1 MTDSV
6 TPRDLDGRDV
16 SPRDWESAA
25 KWALLV
31 VLVLTSMAIGYQARQ
46 GADAHAAL
54 QLRQQLL
61 DAQIEVAI
69 CEAQARS
76 LAITTERLTLK
87 AIEARR
93 AVLWAD
99 STLHPRRFV
108 ERAEMVEEDGS

>member
-1 MTDSV
+1 MTQPKGV
-6 TPRDLDGRDV
+6 DGEPIG
-16 SPRDWESAA
+16 PRDWESAA
-25 KWALLV
+25 RWALLV
-31 VLVLTSMAIGYQARQ
+31 VLVLTSMAIGYHAHPAR
-46 GADAHAAL
+46 DAHGAL
-54 QLRQQLL
+54 KLRQRLL

-87 AIEARR
+87 AIDARR